1 MTEPKS
7 YVFDAY
13 GTLFDVHSAAAQ
25 HAAAIGERW
34 QVLSENWRTKQ
45 LEYSWVRALAGRQVS
60 FWQITEDAL
69 DFAIATAGGA
79 GSQLRGELLEAY
91 RHLQAYPEVPDVLSK
106 LKARGAK
113 VAILSNGDPDML
125 ATAVGSA
132 GLSGAFDAVMSV
144 KEAGIFKPAQQVYQL
159 AVDQTGASPSEIS
172 FQSSNRWDIAGASA
186 FGFRT
191 VWINRTSRAD
201 EYQDLASDAVVADL
215 TGLL

>member
-25 HAAAIGERW
+25 HAAAIGDRW
-34 QVLSENWRTKQ
+34 QVLSDIWRTKQ

-79 GSQLRGELLEAY
+79 GSHLRGELLEAY
-91 RHLQAYPEVPDVLSK
+91 RHLQAYPEVPDVLAK

-125 ATAVGSA
+125 ATAVSSA
-132 GLSGAFDAVMSV
+132 GLSGAFDAVISV
-144 KEAGIFKPAQQVYQL
+144 EEAGIFKPAQKVYQL
-159 AVDQTGASPSEIS
+159 AVDQTGVGPSEIS
-172 FQSSNRWDIAGASA
+172 FQSSNRWDIAGAKA
-186 FGFRT
+186 FGFQT

-201 EYQDLASDAVVADL
+201 EYRDLAPDAVVADL
-215 TGLL
+215 NGLL